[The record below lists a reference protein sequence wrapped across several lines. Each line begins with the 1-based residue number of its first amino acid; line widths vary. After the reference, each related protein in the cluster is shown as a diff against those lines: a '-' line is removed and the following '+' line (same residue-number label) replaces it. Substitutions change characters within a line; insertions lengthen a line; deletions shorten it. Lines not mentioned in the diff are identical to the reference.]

1 MRREFALPKADEEH
15 LEARGLP
22 WETLNSGG
30 QWLLTHNFPVP
41 GGYNHDQVSVAVLIS
56 SGYPEAQL
64 DMVFFNPALARLD
77 GKAIKA
83 TQAKQQLDGK
93 EWQRWSRHRTA
104 QNPWRPGVD
113 NIETHFLLINDWLER
128 EFLNR

>member
-1 MRREFALPKADEEH
+1 MRREFALPKADEGF

-30 QWLLTHNFPVP
+30 QWLLMHNFPVP
-41 GGYNHDQVSVAVLIS
+41 DGYNHDQVSVAVLIS

-64 DMVFFNPALARLD
+64 DMVFFSPALARLD
-77 GKAIKA
+77 GKVIKA